1 MPIIIMYVLHA
12 SFICCYLR
20 VVPAAAAAIVGRTLS
35 DSSASAK
42 YLPCCFDTA
51 GYAKDTHYHT
61 FWHYQLLQPPG
72 AIRLEG

>member
-20 VVPAAAAAIVGRTLS
+20 VVPAAAAIVGRTLS

-51 GYAKDTHYHT
+51 GYAKDTHYHP